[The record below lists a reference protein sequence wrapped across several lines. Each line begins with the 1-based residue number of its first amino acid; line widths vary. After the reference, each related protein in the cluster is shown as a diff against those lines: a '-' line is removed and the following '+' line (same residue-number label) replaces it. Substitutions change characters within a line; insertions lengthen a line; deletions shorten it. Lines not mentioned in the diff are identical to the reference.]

1 MSQLTGDKS
10 RHNRQRKEK
19 FRKRVLSRALR
30 AEALA
35 AAADPPITE
44 KKAKTTKA
52 AKAAKTA
59 KTVKTA
65 KTEEK
70 AKAEKTTKKAK
81 TVKKANKTAE

>member
-19 FRKRVLSRALR
+19 FRKRVLNQALR

-35 AAADPPITE
+35 AAADPSRTE
-44 KKAKTTKA
+44 KKAKTAKKA
-52 AKAAKTA
+52 E
-59 KTVKTA
+59 TVKTT

-70 AKAEKTTKKAK
+70 AK
-81 TVKKANKTAE
+81 KTAE